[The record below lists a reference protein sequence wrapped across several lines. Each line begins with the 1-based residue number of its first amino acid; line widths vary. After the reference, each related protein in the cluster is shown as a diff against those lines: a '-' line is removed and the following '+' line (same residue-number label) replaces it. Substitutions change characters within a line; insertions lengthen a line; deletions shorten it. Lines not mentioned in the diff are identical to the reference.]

1 MIKNIIANFIGKF
14 WSLLSNFLFIPLYI
28 HFLGF
33 ESYSIISFT
42 LVIAG
47 LMIVLDAGL
56 TATLSRE
63 FARTD
68 HGMDHKIRI
77 FKTLESTYF
86 VIVGVVILI
95 VFFASNLIAEHWL
108 NLSSLTPGKVSLYLK
123 IISFDIGFQLL
134 FRFYLGGLL
143 GLEKQVD
150 ANLYQIGWGVLRN
163 GCVVI
168 LLLFVPN
175 LELFFIWQ
183 TISTLLFT
191 VILKLA
197 IEKSLTGHFSLI
209 FKPIIEKVV
218 FKGVWKFAGGMLLI
232 AFISSLNTQLDK
244 LSISKLLS
252 IESLGFYT
260 LAVSL
265 AQGLFILASPF
276 ATAILPRLTSLY
288 SSDKATEASN
298 LYKRISQVVSVV
310 VFSVMANMVCFSKEL
325 IWIWTG
331 QTALAEQVSYLI
343 PVVAFSYTMY
353 SLQLLPY
360 NVAIANGYT
369 KLNNL
374 MGIFS
379 LLITLPGYWFATKYY
394 GAFGAA
400 IVFCFVQ
407 TISTFIFLYFINR
420 KFMKFNLL
428 TTIYFK
434 QIFIP
439 LALSLIVAYL
449 FSILPDM
456 TDRGRII
463 SFCWIGLS
471 TMITLLITAI
481 ILIPVRD
488 LKKLV
493 KIKAS

>member
-1 MIKNIIANFIGKF
+1 MVKNIIANFVGKF

-47 LMIVLDAGL
+47 LMVVLDAGL

-68 HGMDHKIRI
+68 HDKEYKIRI
-77 FKTLESTYF
+77 FKTLESTYLIIVSI
-86 VIVGVVILI
+86 VIII
-95 VFFASNLIAEHWL
+95 VFFASNVIAEHWL
-108 NLSSLTPGKVSLYLK
+108 HLSSLTPEKVSIYLK
-123 IISFDIGFQLL
+123 IISFDVGFQLL

-168 LLLFVPN
+168 LLFFIPN
-175 LELFFIWQ
+175 LEFFFIWQ
-183 TISTLLFT
+183 TVSTILFT
-191 VILKLA
+191 VLLKLA
-197 IEKSLTGHFSLI
+197 IEKLLNGHISLV

-252 IESLGFYT
+252 IESLGYYT

-288 SSDKATEASN
+288 SSGRTTEATTIFN
-298 LYKRISQVVSVV
+298 RISLIVAVI
-310 VFSVMANMVCFSKEL
+310 VFSVMANMAFFSKEL

-331 QTALAEQVSYLI
+331 QMKLAEHVSYLI

-353 SLQLLPY
+353 SLQLMPY

-374 MGIFS
+374 LGILS
-379 LLITLPGYWFATKYY
+379 LVITLPGYWLATKYY

-407 TISTFIFLYFINR
+407 TLSTFIFLYFINR
-420 KFMKFNLL
+420 KFMKFNNL
-428 TTIYFK
+428 TTMYIK
-434 QIFIP
+434 QLFMP
-439 LALSLIVAYL
+439 LAVSILVAFI

-456 TDRGRII
+456 TGYGRII

-471 TMITLLITAI
+471 TMITLLITTVI
-481 ILIPVRD
+481 IIPAHE
-488 LKKLV
+488 LKQFV
-493 KIKAS
+493 KTKAF